1 MANLERTN
9 EWKIV
14 GTLIGVEQKGDVNK
28 RNGHNWVSITATV
41 KSVLN
46 DVENKFK
53 VRFFTTDTKAN
64 GEKNKRYDRYLN
76 LERDFKGH
84 KVERTGTIAENRFI
98 GRDGQRH
105 TSNQLNGKFVHAT
118 SDSTADAATFSVGG
132 FLVATPAEKRNK
144 DNELYGYRV
153 EIGQANYQGDNRQDI
168 ILDIDPKDTIVL
180 NGINNYKIGDTI
192 VRNGRRSSIEKTITV
207 EDKVA
212 FGEPIVRTFTS
223 HSNNYFITGGKTPIT
238 NEEDGR
244 YSSETIHALVAAY
257 KAAKALFQQE
267 HSGDKV
273 GTDADNAAVAETKAP
288 ARATVAQSSLI

>member
-14 GTLIGVEQKGDVNK
+14 GTLIGVEQKCGVSK
-28 RNGHNWVSITATV
+28 RNGHNWVSIVATV

-53 VRFFTTDTKAN
+53 VRFFAADTKAN
-64 GEKNKRYDRYLN
+64 GEKNKRYDQYLN

-84 KVERTGTIAENRFI
+84 KIERTGTIAENRFI

-105 TSNQLNGKFVHAT
+105 TSNQLNGKFRNIA
-118 SDSTADAATFSVGG
+118 SDSKADAATFSVGG

-192 VRNGRRSSIEKTITV
+192 VRNGRRSSIETTTTV

-212 FGEPIVRTFTS
+212 FGEPIVRTFTN
-223 HSNNYFITGGKTPIT
+223 HSNHYFITGGKAPIT

-273 GTDADNAAVAETKAP
+273 ATNATNAGLVAFK
-288 ARATVAQSSLI
+288 S

>member
-14 GTLIGVEQKGDVNK
+14 GTLIGVEQKCGVSK

-64 GEKNKRYDRYLN
+64 GEKNKRYDQYLN

-84 KVERTGTIAENRFI
+84 KVERTGTIAENRFM

-118 SDSTADAATFSVGG
+118 SDSTVDAATFSVGG

-168 ILDIDPKDTIVL
+168 ILDIDPKDTIV
-180 NGINNYKIGDTI
+180 
-192 VRNGRRSSIEKTITV
+192 RNGRRSSIEKTTTV